1 MSDEPAIGH
10 NSALNQQDKAAL
22 QGIVSEIERHEGE
35 KRLISQDISTIYKA
49 AKDKGFN
56 VKAIRAVVRARQME
70 RAEREALET
79 TIDTYKHALGMLADL
94 PLGRAAVAN
103 IAASVKVG
111 RKRSKKPPESELD
124 HPDTSDRPFS

>member
-1 MSDEPAIGH
+1 VSDEPTIGH

-22 QGIVSEIERHEGE
+22 QGLVSEIERHEEE
-35 KRLISQDISTIYKA
+35 KRNISTDISTIYKS

-56 VKAIRAVVRARQME
+56 VKAIRAVIRARQME

-94 PLGRAAVAN
+94 PLGQAAVA
-103 IAASVKVG
+103 AATVKVTRG
-111 RKRSKKPPESELD
+111 RGKKPPASELD

>member
-1 MSDEPAIGH
+1 VSDEPTIGD
-10 NSALNQQDKAAL
+10 NSGLNQQDKAAL
-22 QGIVSEIERHEGE
+22 QGIVSEIERHEEE
-35 KRLISQDISTIYKA
+35 KRLISTDISTIYKS

-56 VKAIRAVVRARQME
+56 VKAIRTVVRERRME

-94 PLGRAAVAN
+94 PLGQAAVA
-103 IAASVKVG
+103 AETVKAS
-111 RKRSKKPPESELD
+111 RKRSKKPPASDLD

>member
-1 MSDEPAIGH
+1 MGEEPSIGD
-10 NSALNQQDKAAL
+10 NSGLNQQDRAAL

-70 RAEREALET
+70 RAEREALEA

-94 PLGRAAVAN
+94 PLGQAAVTAKIVN
-103 IAASVKVG
+103 LG
-111 RKRSKKPPESELD
+111 RKHGKKPPAAELD
-124 HPDTSDRPFS
+124 HPDTSHQPF